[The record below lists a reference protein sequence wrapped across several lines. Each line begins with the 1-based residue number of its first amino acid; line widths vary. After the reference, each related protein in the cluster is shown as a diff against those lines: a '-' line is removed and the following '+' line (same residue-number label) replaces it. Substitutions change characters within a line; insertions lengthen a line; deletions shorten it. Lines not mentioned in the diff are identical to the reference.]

1 MKRFHKKVCIVT
13 GAASGLGRAL
23 CEELGH
29 EGASV
34 IAVDINETGAAEV
47 ERMICNRD
55 GNACSFKLDVSEAER
70 FDRLVAQIIEKFGRI
85 DFIFNNAGIAVTG
98 EMSEITYEDWRRVID
113 VNLMGVLYGTLSTY
127 RAMVQQGY
135 GHIVNISSL
144 AGLIGWPLNCPY
156 ATTKF
161 GVVGLSISLRGE
173 AVARGVKVSVVC
185 PGLIDT
191 PIWQTAKMIN
201 ADRQK
206 ILDSLPSKM
215 MDPNVAARKIISG
228 VIKNKAVIVF
238 PFFAKLLWWL
248 LRINPILLHPLGKKR
263 INNFRSARLATQ

>member
-47 ERMICNRD
+47 EKMICNRD
-55 GNACSFKLDVSEAER
+55 GNACSFKLDVSEAEK
-70 FDRLVAQIIEKFGRI
+70 FDRLVTQIIEKFGRI

-191 PIWQTAKMIN
+191 QIWQAAKMIN

-215 MDPNVAARKIISG
+215 MDPNAAARKIISG

-248 LRINPILLHPLGKKR
+248 LRINPILLRPLGKKS